1 MATTAISADF
11 DIVTSDHSLGRNLP
25 QRIGRVLWLP
35 MWLMAVMGF
44 GIGFVLH
51 IIKADEVASVGGV
64 WASDTAAQLQHVGAG
79 FMFIGFAA
87 VFAAI
92 SFAIARILGEFRK
105 GGGDFQQSTGRA
117 VKTLKMP
124 LTAKL
129 FILSMAMAMMV
140 IIAAVV
146 LHFVFAADIDNT
158 AASLRDAE
166 QRFIVLDGVRRVGIA
181 MYLISFLLGLGTII
195 DVLRFQAIRI
205 RELPGE
211 PARS

>member
-1 MATTAISADF
+1 
-11 DIVTSDHSLGRNLP
+11 
-25 QRIGRVLWLP
+25 
-35 MWLMAVMGF
+35 
-44 GIGFVLH
+44 
-51 IIKADEVASVGGV
+51 
-64 WASDTAAQLQHVGAG
+64 
-79 FMFIGFAA
+79 MFIGFAA

-124 LTAKL
+124 LTARL
-129 FILSMAMAMMV
+129 FILSMAMAMMT
-140 IIAAVV
+140 IIAAVI
-146 LHFVFAADIDNT
+146 LHFIFAADIDNT

-166 QRFIVLDGVRRVGIA
+166 QRFIVLDGVRRLGIA

-211 PARS
+211 PAGADQHPGAARATGGRGQFET